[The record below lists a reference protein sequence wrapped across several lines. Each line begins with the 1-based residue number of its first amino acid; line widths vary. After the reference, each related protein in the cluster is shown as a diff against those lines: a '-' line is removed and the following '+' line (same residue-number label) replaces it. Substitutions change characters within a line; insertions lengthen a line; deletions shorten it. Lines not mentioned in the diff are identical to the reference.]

1 MKNPH
6 DNKPIQVGTTSAG
19 PYIRITVDQLE
30 RVKQLLSDH
39 GVKYWVDHLAVS
51 VDGQPAVTDV
61 NLGRK
66 GDPIRAQAILDSVD

>member
-1 MKNPH
+1 MKSPH
-6 DNKPIQVGTTSAG
+6 DDKPIKVGTTSAG

-30 RVKQLLSDH
+30 RLKQLLTAHD
-39 GVKYWVDHLAVS
+39 VKFWVDHYAVS
-51 VDGQPAVTDV
+51 IDGLPAVTDV